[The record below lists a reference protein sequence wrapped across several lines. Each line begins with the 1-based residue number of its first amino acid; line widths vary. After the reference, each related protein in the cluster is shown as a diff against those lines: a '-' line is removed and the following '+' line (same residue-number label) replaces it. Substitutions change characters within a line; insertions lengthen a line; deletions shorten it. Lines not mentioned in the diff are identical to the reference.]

1 MAALRNYPWHDS
13 KYIVLP
19 ANENGL
25 LWRCRPMSMDYCGGT
40 GQWEWTIVVLQANE
54 YGLLWQP
61 KLAAKSINF
70 LISRILLSKLLK
82 IIFYCVFDKASI
94 PHSQRSGLLGL
105 KRWWPAQLALSKN
118 SFYQKIETNSWN
130 SSQGES
136 QWLGK
141 HGFNSSRVLKFS
153 TAPKPFCVTL
163 NPWVN
168 QHYSFYIAVLSSI
181 FFFLNFMS
189 GDLALTGFEI
199 WT

>member
-1 MAALRNYPWHDS
+1 
-13 KYIVLP
+13 
-19 ANENGL
+19 
-25 LWRCRPMSMDYCGGT
+25 MSMDYCGGT

-141 HGFNSSRVLKFS
+141 PGFNSSRVLNLCCLLAILLGTEPIS
-153 TAPKPFCVTL
+153 GLPLSALYCCVI
-163 NPWVN
+163 
-168 QHYSFYIAVLSSI
+168 SISLSL
-181 FFFLNFMS
+181 FFFF
-189 GDLALTGFEI
+189 
-199 WT
+199 